1 LPVTGPPYDQVVTS
15 LARTERAALADLL
28 DQLGPDAPTLCGD
41 WTTRDLA
48 AHLTVRER
56 RPDTLPGVAIN
67 ALAGYTKSVQD
78 SYAEGDYSGLV
89 DRVRTGPG
97 RLSLFSLPGV
107 DKLANTTEYVV
118 HHEDV
123 RRAQPGWQPRELPRK
138 VQDAIWKALA
148 ARAPLSY
155 RGLGHSVELRRT
167 DRPEVP
173 PLAASSGGSP
183 ATISGEPLELLLYTF
198 GRREHAKVTITGDT
212 SAVNALRGAD
222 LSV

>member
-1 LPVTGPPYDQVVTS
+1 MVTS

-28 DQLGPDAPTLCGD
+28 DKLGPDEPTLCGD

-56 RPDTLPGVAIN
+56 RPDTLPGIAID
-67 ALAGYTKSVQD
+67 AFAGRTESVQD
-78 SYAEGDYSGLV
+78 SYAERDYAELV
-89 DRVRTGPG
+89 RLVRTGPG
-97 RLSLFSLPGV
+97 RLSLFSLPGA
-107 DKLANTTEYVV
+107 DKLLNTTEYVV

-123 RRAQPGWQPRELPRK
+123 RRAQPGWQPRDLPRK
-138 VQDAIWKALA
+138 VQDTIWKALA

-183 ATISGEPLELLLYTF
+183 ATVAGEPLELLMYTF
-198 GRREHAKVTITGDT
+198 GRRENAKVTITGDT

>member
-1 LPVTGPPYDQVVTS
+1 MVTS

-28 DQLGPDAPTLCGD
+28 DKLGPDAPTLCDD

-123 RRAQPGWQPRELPRK
+123 RRAQPGWRPRELPRK
-138 VQDAIWKALA
+138 VQDTIWKALA

-173 PLAASSGGSP
+173 PLVASSGGSP
-183 ATISGEPLELLLYTF
+183 ATISGEPLELLLYSF
-198 GRREHAKVTITGDT
+198 GRREHANVTVTGDT

>member
-1 LPVTGPPYDQVVTS
+1 MTS

-28 DQLGPDAPTLCGD
+28 ERLGPDAPTLCGD

-56 RPDTLPGVAIN
+56 RPDALPGLAIK
-67 ALAGYTKSVQD
+67 AFADRTESVQD
-78 SYAEGDYSGLV
+78 SYAERDYAELV
-89 DRVRTGPG
+89 RLVRTGPG
-97 RLSLFSLPGV
+97 RLSVFSFPGA
-107 DKLANTTEYVV
+107 DKILNTAEYVV

-123 RRAQPGWQPRELPRK
+123 RRAQPGWQPRDLPAK
-138 VQDAIWKALA
+138 VQDTIWKVLA
-148 ARAPLSY
+148 TRAPLSY
-155 RGLGHSVELRRT
+155 KGLGHSVQLRRT

-173 PLAASSGGSP
+173 LLEASSGGSP

-198 GRREHAKVTITGDT
+198 GRRAQAKVDITGDT
-212 SAVNALRGAD
+212 AAVTALRGAD

>member
-1 LPVTGPPYDQVVTS
+1 MVTS

-89 DRVRTGPG
+89 ERVRTGPG

-123 RRAQPGWQPRELPRK
+123 RRAQPGWQPRELSRK
-138 VQDAIWKALA
+138 VQDTIWKALA

-155 RGLGHSVELRRT
+155 RGLGHSIELRRT
-167 DRPEVP
+167 DRPEIP
-173 PLAASSGGSP
+173 PLVASSGGSP
-183 ATISGEPLELLLYTF
+183 ATISGEPLELLLYSF